1 MLYISEDELFAVMS
15 DRDLFDLTDNLEP
28 AAKSALLESVNED
41 AVGLIHGYLRGR
53 YTLPVAAPDSFLKGI
68 VKDITKYLLYKRRD
82 ILNVPESLLKQYA
95 STIGML
101 KDIQKGV
108 MILDAPLIG
117 TGDTESDNEGGGSVL
132 FANRPTTPTG
142 IFLHNQ

>member
-1 MLYISEDELFAVMS
+1 MLYINEDELFAVMS
-15 DRDLFDLTDNLEP
+15 ERDLFDLTDNLNP

-53 YTLPVAAPDSFLKGI
+53 YELPVASPDAFLKGI
-68 VKDITKYLLYKRRD
+68 VKDVMKYHLYKRRD
-82 ILNVPESLLKQYA
+82 VLNVPETLLKQYA

-101 KDIQKGV
+101 KDMQKGV

-117 TGDTESDNEGGGSVL
+117 AGSGANEGGGSVMY
-132 FANRPTTPTG
+132 ANRPPKPTG
-142 IFLHNQ
+142 IFN